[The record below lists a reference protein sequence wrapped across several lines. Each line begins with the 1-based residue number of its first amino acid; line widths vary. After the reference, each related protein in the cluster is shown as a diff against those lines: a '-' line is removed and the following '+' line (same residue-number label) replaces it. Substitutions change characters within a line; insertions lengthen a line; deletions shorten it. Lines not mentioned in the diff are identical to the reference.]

1 MWPTYWEVVWGYL
14 VVYVLCLFERILVSW
29 LVDKFNCTE
38 ENYQKINV
46 LERRI
51 AVLNERIEK
60 SSKKI
65 ETHDQF
71 SKVELMKAL
80 RV

>member
-80 RV
+80 RL

>member
-46 LERRI
+46 LENRI
-51 AVLNERIEK
+51 AVLNERI
-60 SSKKI
+60 
-65 ETHDQF
+65 
-71 SKVELMKAL
+71 
-80 RV
+80 